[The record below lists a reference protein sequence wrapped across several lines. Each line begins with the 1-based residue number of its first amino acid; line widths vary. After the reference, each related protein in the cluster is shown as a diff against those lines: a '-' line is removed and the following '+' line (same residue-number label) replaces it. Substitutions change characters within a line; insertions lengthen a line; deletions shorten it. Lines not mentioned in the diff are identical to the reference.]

1 MPTQRSRSA
10 SVRKVPRQS
19 RSRYVVDLILDT
31 TSQILLQEG
40 YSKVTTNRIAEVAG
54 ISIGSL
60 YQYFPNKGAIVK
72 ALALR
77 HSQKM
82 SEVLRVRFAAIGDV
96 PVAQAAHEIILAEF
110 SAHAVEEN
118 LHRALLQEVPKHAR
132 VTATNDVHQCATTL
146 VRNFLAQRFSNHSEV
161 QLDLAAFILVH
172 TISALSEAALRR
184 RPGLLSDQAL
194 LVESVALVAA
204 YLQRLADT
212 R

>member
-132 VTATNDVHQCATTL
+132 VTATNDVPTDADIANIVPSQPRSACTPSRNLTERCL
-146 VRNFLAQRFSNHSEV
+146 VDFVA
-161 QLDLAAFILVH
+161 
-172 TISALSEAALRR
+172 RR
-184 RPGLLSDQAL
+184 
-194 LVESVALVAA
+194 
-204 YLQRLADT
+204 
-212 R
+212 